1 MAMTGGTAVLVKTG
15 YPNYGTETSFPLRLY
30 VYYKVVSQ
38 DKVNAITTMSLGMYF
53 VVPDAWYV
61 GPWSDYGSYLGTTSN
76 TFSAPI
82 GSNFSGTKWLVEN
95 VTFKVQHDAQGK
107 GTASIKWKWGVDS
120 SYGQM
125 ESPSGTVTV
134 SLPDIPRASSVSA
147 GGSVNAGS
155 ALTIYVSRAVA
166 SFTHTLRYAFGSV
179 SGTIATGVETSC
191 SWTIPY
197 SFLLQFPSATSG
209 KGTIYCDTYSGNTLT
224 GTTSCEFTVMAP
236 DNDTTKPKASMML
249 SPSGS
254 VPAVFDGLYIR
265 GKTAVK
271 ADFTASSDYSTVKS
285 YALSVE
291 GKTVSGDPAISSI
304 LSSSGTVTVTGT
316 VTDARGYV
324 RTITED
330 ITVQPYDTPGV
341 APGTGQNSVICER
354 ALSTGESD
362 PAGTY
367 LRIIAKRRYSAVDG
381 RNGCVLRYRYK
392 QSSADSY
399 GAWFTLLAESAE
411 SDEYSDVI
419 SDVVSSVTTSY
430 DVEIGV
436 EDTMGG
442 SYAVAFHIP
451 TDEVS
456 FHIRP
461 GGKGAAFFGYSEK
474 DDELSLTGRR
484 ISNLGTPTEAGDA
497 VPLGYAQGAFASAG
511 FGYGETVKF
520 FYFNNDTDGSL
531 LTAALDELT
540 AGMGNREGRQIG
552 IADYPAMS
560 GATYYG
566 TIYRHTAEYI
576 VLEMYS
582 YESYGR
588 AARRVKFGGVWYP
601 WEWENPHMA
610 AGVEYRTTERYAGKP
625 VYVQL
630 FDCAGMPGANS
641 TKSIEHNVE
650 IANILDFCGN
660 MSISSTGS
668 NIALPYRY
676 TSTNFANLSV
686 DYKKITLESG
696 GTSLAAYVDVKV
708 WIKYTKQGD

>member
-166 SFTHTLRYAFGSV
+166 SFTHTLRYVFGSV
-179 SGTIATGVETSC
+179 SGTIATGVETSH

-254 VPAVFDGLYIR
+254 APAVFDGLYIR

-291 GKTVSGDPAISSI
+291 GKTVSGDPATSSI

-497 VPLGYAQGAFASAG
+497 VPYGGYCADCHAITVGGMYYVDENTLNKPSGITAGAILHAQTC
-511 FGYGETVKF
+511 ETV
-520 FYFNNDTDGSL
+520 NGTDIY
-531 LTAALDELT
+531 LTMK
-540 AGMGNREGRQIG
+540 G
-552 IADYPAMS
+552 
-560 GATYYG
+560 GANIVYCYYSSW
-566 TIYRHTAEYI
+566 AK
-576 VLEMYS
+576 
-582 YESYGR
+582 
-588 AARRVKFGGVWYP
+588 AWQP
-601 WEWENPHMA
+601 WEWENPPMA
-610 AGVEYRTTERYAGKP
+610 VGVEYRTTERFLGKP
-625 VYVQL
+625 VYVKV
-630 FDCAGMPGANS
+630 FDCGLIP
-641 TKSIEHNVE
+641 H
-650 IANILDFCGN
+650 
-660 MSISSTGS
+660 
-668 NIALPYRY
+668 
-676 TSTNFANLSV
+676 
-686 DYKKITLESG
+686 G
-696 GTSLAAYVDVKV
+696 GTHIVHGISGDYLKV
-708 WIKYTKQGD
+708 RYFSGCTPFFYGTDPGNSEYDTWVTVSSNDIFIYRKASTASQTYCTIFYTK